1 MRKVRI
7 LGSGAAIADDVQIAM
22 SEVEG
27 GLLDCAGLV
36 IDDAYQLAIEDAE
49 VLEDDITCLIL
60 SASLQGQEYPYS
72 SSLLQ
77 RYARSRV
84 IDEAR
89 VGTVFIEDLRTAS
102 KILEDGRH
110 GLVAI
115 VFVEF
120 FRCGEEGALEWA
132 IGATA
137 FVVRK
142 SDGIQNSAILRF
154 DAKQIRMPT
163 EEELA
168 DRIAEEAKRSGKK
181 LDEMNVHKEKRKKA
195 ASIPMRVRWAQ
206 RGLLSDAEENGRAT
220 SPASDKVAGEKV
232 GDLKSD
238 ENTKSNEKNSVTSPF
253 AEVMRYLL
261 PFSIRLMEDARITP
275 DRIGL
280 FVWNRLEELRFD
292 ELAYELRQNPL
303 RYANGIDHLEPGSS
317 LAANLHSAIKRKMVL
332 RGEGVVLLEVRERDI
347 TGAVLVF

>member
-1 MRKVRI
+1 MV
-7 LGSGAAIADDVQIAM
+7 GSGAAIAEDVQIAM
-22 SEVEG
+22 SEVEV

-36 IDDAYQLAIEDAE
+36 IDDAYRLAIDDAE
-49 VLEDDITCLIL
+49 VSEEDVTCLIL
-60 SASLQGQEYPYS
+60 SSSLQGQEYPYS

-77 RYARSRV
+77 KYARSRV

-120 FRCGEEGALEWA
+120 VRYEEGGCLEWA

-163 EEELA
+163 EAELA
-168 DRIAEEAKRSGKK
+168 DRRTEETKRSGKE
-181 LDEMNVHKEKRKKA
+181 LDEKNGHKEKRRKA

-206 RGLLSDAEENGRAT
+206 RGLRLDTEENGRAW
-220 SPASDKVAGEKV
+220 SPASDNVVGEKV

-238 ENTKSNEKNSVTSPF
+238 ENTKPNEKHSVTPPF

-261 PFSIRLMEDARITP
+261 PFSIRLIEDARITP

-303 RYANGIDHLEPGSS
+303 RYANGSDHLEPGSS

>member
-36 IDDAYQLAIEDAE
+36 IDDAYQLAIADAE
-49 VLEDDITCLIL
+49 ILEDDITCLIL
-60 SASLQGQEYPYS
+60 SASLQGLEYPYS

-77 RYARSRV
+77 KYARSRV

-102 KILEDGRH
+102 KIIEDGRH

-120 FRCGEEGALEWA
+120 VRYEDGGGLEWE

-142 SDGIQNSAILRF
+142 SDEIQNSAILRF
-154 DAKQIRMPT
+154 DAKQIPMST
-163 EEELA
+163 EEELV
-168 DRIAEEAKRSGKK
+168 DWIAEEAKRSDKK
-181 LDEMNVHKEKRKKA
+181 QDEVSGHKEKKKKA

-206 RGLLSDAEENGRAT
+206 RGLFIDTGENGRPRSA
-220 SPASDKVAGEKV
+220 ASDKVAGEKV
-232 GDLKSD
+232 EDLKSD
-238 ENTKSNEKNSVTSPF
+238 ENTKSKKHSVTPPF
-253 AEVMRYLL
+253 AEAMRYLL
-261 PFSIRLMEDARITP
+261 PFSIRLIEDAKITP
-275 DRIGL
+275 DRIEL

-303 RYANGIDHLEPGSS
+303 RYANGSDHLEPGSS

-332 RGEGVVLLEVRERDI
+332 RGEGIVLLEVRERDI

>member
-7 LGSGAAIADDVQIAM
+7 LGSGAANADDVQIMM
-22 SEVEG
+22 SEVER

-36 IDDAYQLAIEDAE
+36 IDDAYRLAIEDAE
-49 VLEDDITCLIL
+49 VSEEDVTCLIL

-72 SSLLQ
+72 SSLLEKH
-77 RYARSRV
+77 ARSRV

-120 FRCGEEGALEWA
+120 VRCEEEGAIEWA

-142 SDGIQNSAILRF
+142 SDGDQNSAILRF

-168 DRIAEEAKRSGKK
+168 DRMAEEVKRSGKK
-181 LDEMNVHKEKRKKA
+181 LDEKNGYKEKRKKV

-206 RGLLSDAEENGRAT
+206 RGLLLKTEENRRART
-220 SPASDKVAGEKV
+220 PAADKASGEKV
-232 GDLKSD
+232 GYFKRD
-238 ENTKSNEKNSVTSPF
+238 ENVKEKDSIALPF
-253 AEVMRYLL
+253 AEIMRHLL
-261 PFSIRLMEDARITP
+261 PFSIRLIEDARTTP

-280 FVWNRLEELRFD
+280 VVWNRVEVLRFD
-292 ELAYELRQNPL
+292 ELARELRQDPL
-303 RYANGIDHLEPGSS
+303 RYANGSDHREPGES
-317 LAANLHSAIKRKMVL
+317 LAANLHETIKGQMMM
-332 RGEGVVLLEVRERDI
+332 RGEGVVLLDVRERDI
-347 TGAVLVF
+347 TGAVLIF